1 MRPEGALA
9 LLQQEEDF
17 ERGGTGGC
25 YQLLPAGKRQV
36 GEGMEKHPSSVTIV
50 PRSPG
55 KSNVL
60 FLRFDKVRLSH
71 SCFDSVTVSGE
82 TSGKTGN
89 ITRFLHIFHRKCY
102 RRKRKKTGLTAAC
115 NGAVIIFVI
124 FCYFPLDEWKKRV
137 YNTATY
143 ESTQCQPQAA
153 GTFQPLVDTGKKIL

>member
-1 MRPEGALA
+1 MTEI
-9 LLQQEEDF
+9 LLPIV
-17 ERGGTGGC
+17 TGGEK
-25 YQLLPAGKRQV
+25 PG
-36 GEGMEKHPSSVTIV
+36 GEGPKKHPSSVTIV

-60 FLRFDKVRLSH
+60 FLRFDKVRH
-71 SCFDSVTVSGE
+71 CHGCFDSVTVFGE

-89 ITRFLHIFHRKCY
+89 SAQFLHIFRGKCY
-102 RRKRKKTGLTAAC
+102 RRKRKKTGFKAAC